1 MTTKT
6 NEFQPTVSV
15 VVPVRNGEATIGTL
29 LESLQRVGY
38 DWEKVE
44 VIVVDGNSTDRT
56 REIASEYPVKILVEE
71 RKGLN
76 AARNTGLRN
85 SRGEI
90 VAFTDADCIVP
101 DNWIAKIVENF
112 KDSDVGCVGGNV
124 KGCDDDFLSR
134 YADNTVM
141 HVMRAF
147 KEREVLDMIRL
158 FFSYPAGCNMA
169 FRRKAIDEVGNFDES
184 LRYGT
189 DDVELVERVARAG
202 NKVVLDPDVLILH
215 RHRSTLRG
223 LLKQAFNYGRG
234 GMLLLKRKGTKSV
247 FSTWHLLNLF
257 GFATWLFIIGSL
269 IFLTLTTSSKAFT
282 LLLLGI
288 ILLPLLILIAI
299 YASKALK
306 NKAYESVMTYPFLD
320 LLRALTFCA
329 GEVYQ
334 LFKSEK

>member
-1 MTTKT
+1 MTAKM
-6 NEFQPTVSV
+6 NEFQPMVSV

-29 LESLQRVGY
+29 LESLQRVKY
-38 DWEKVE
+38 DREKVE

-56 REIASEYPVKILVEE
+56 REIASKYPVKLLVEE

-85 SRGEI
+85 CRGEI
-90 VAFTDADCIVP
+90 VAFTDADCVVP

-112 KDSDVGCVGGNV
+112 RDQHVGCVGGNV

-141 HVMRAF
+141 HVMRSF
-147 KEREVLDMIRL
+147 KKREALNMIKL
-158 FFSYPAGCNMA
+158 FFGYPAGCNMA
-169 FRRKAIDEVGNFDES
+169 FRRKVIDEVGNFDES
-184 LRYGT
+184 LRYGA
-189 DDVELVERVARAG
+189 DDVELVERVAKAG
-202 NKVVLDPDVLILH
+202 NKIVLDPDVLILH

-234 GMLLLKRKGTKSV
+234 GMLLFKRKGTKSV
-247 FSTWHLLNLF
+247 FSTWHLLNLL
-257 GFATWLFIIGSL
+257 GFAAWLSITGSL
-269 IFLTLTTSSKAFT
+269 IFLTLTTSSNVFSV
-282 LLLLGI
+282 LLLGMM
-288 ILLPLLILIAI
+288 LLPLLTLMAV
-299 YASKALK
+299 YTFKTVK
-306 NKAYESVMTYPFLD
+306 NKLYESIFTYPFLD

>member
-6 NEFQPTVSV
+6 NEFHPMVSV

-38 DWEKVE
+38 DQEKVE

-56 REIASEYPVKILVEE
+56 REIASRYPVKLLIEE

-90 VAFTDADCIVP
+90 VAFTDADCVVP
-101 DNWIAKIVENF
+101 DNWIAKMVENF
-112 KDSDVGCVGGNV
+112 KDSDIGCVGGNV

-134 YADNTVM
+134 YADSTVM
-141 HVMRAF
+141 HVMRTF
-147 KEREVLDMIRL
+147 KKREALDMIKL

-169 FRRKAIDEVGNFDES
+169 FRRKAIEEVGDFDEG

-189 DDVELVERVARAG
+189 DDVELVERVAKAG
-202 NKVVLDPDVLILH
+202 YKIVLDPDVLILH
-215 RHRSTLRG
+215 RHRSTLRK

-234 GMLLLKRKGTKSV
+234 GMLLFKRRGTKSV

-257 GFATWLFIIGSL
+257 GFATWLFIIGSM
-269 IFLTLTTSSKAFT
+269 IFLTLTTSLNAFP

-306 NKAYESVMTYPFLD
+306 NKVYESVITYPFLD
-320 LLRALTFCA
+320 LLRALIFCV